1 MTTTTATLDPPPPP
15 LLIAGSLLDDD
26 RDAGSV
32 VASFPRWLPSGV
44 RIHRRLPSS
53 LGRGGEAATRRR
65 GSGSFPDDDVGAT
78 MDGGGDA
85 AVPLPMAMTTATTT
99 APTPVEAAA
108 DGGGE
113 PSSAGGGGQQWR
125 CIFFLFA
132 EMFFYRRVN
141 LLHAKILSAYKNHL
155 FSQAL
160 ACREDEWII
169 EKLVVIAAR
178 RSSFVSEESLCS
190 VPAAALVSL
199 AIAHL
204 AFSPMLVYGVLDRLC
219 SVCHLGEME
228 GDIAMEEWKESNH
241 RGADYL
247 MTMPM
252 QNFLADAFPPPE
264 LLEGEGG
271 AVGFEK
277 HGLSVAVGSPP
288 PPEDGCSPLPLT
300 PQFGSGGG
308 GGSLADRRARGGFSN
323 VARISVPYNQPAAAA
338 ADVSSAGAPSPYVT
352 IPPGLSPT
360 TLLESPVFF
369 SNAMGQAS
377 PTTGKL
383 HMLGGANDSNPIRF
397 ESPPIEE
404 GSGAF
409 SFKPLNLAS
418 SHYAAAEKTK
428 SLPNNQHQ
436 SLPISVKTEATSI
449 QTAQDEAAANQLMQ
463 PQFNGGKLSRA
474 APDNGGDGECQPAE
488 GDAKGDSSSGAVA
501 VVAAAA
507 AAAAVAEDGYSWRK
521 YGQKQVKHSEYPRSY
536 YKCTHASCAV
546 KKKVERS
553 HEGHVTEIIY
563 KGTHN
568 HPKPAASRR
577 PPVHPPPPPTTTTP
591 TPTPLPPGD
600 AQADHAPDGGGGS
613 TPAGAGQAGAE
624 WHNGGVVGGEGLD
637 ATSSPSVPG
646 ELCESTASMQVHD
659 GAAAAQLG
667 ESPEGVD
674 VTSAV
679 SDEVDRDD
687 KAAHVLP
694 LAGGVGVAAAAD
706 DESDELERK
715 RRKLDSCAT
724 MDMSTASRAVRE
736 PRVVIQTTSEV
747 DILDDGYRWRKYGQ
761 KVVKGNPNPRS
772 YYKCTHPGCLVR
784 KHVER
789 ASHDLKSVITTY
801 EGKHNH
807 EVPAARNSGHPAGS
821 APPGGGGAGS
831 SSQPHGVGVGGRRPE
846 VPSVQES
853 LMRLGGG
860 CGAAPFPP
868 HFGLHLP
875 PPPPRDPLAPM
886 SNFPYSLG
894 HAPSPALRG
903 LPPPPSP
910 PPSASALAVAGLGG
924 VVEGLKYPMLAPP
937 SVHSLLRHRQGGGM
951 EAVVVPKAE
960 VKQEA
965 MPPAA
970 AAAVAGAGRS
980 AAVYQQAMSRV
991 SLGNQL

>member
-1 MTTTTATLDPPPPP
+1 MAF
-15 LLIAGSLLDDD
+15 LI
-26 RDAGSV
+26 V
-32 VASFPRWLPSGV
+32 Y
-44 RIHRRLPSS
+44 
-53 LGRGGEAATRRR
+53 
-65 GSGSFPDDDVGAT
+65 
-78 MDGGGDA
+78 
-85 AVPLPMAMTTATTT
+85 VP
-99 APTPVEAAA
+99 
-108 DGGGE
+108 
-113 PSSAGGGGQQWR
+113 
-125 CIFFLFA
+125 FA
-132 EMFFYRRVN
+132 
-141 LLHAKILSAYKNHL
+141 I
-155 FSQAL
+155 
-160 ACREDEWII
+160 WW
-169 EKLVVIAAR
+169 
-178 RSSFVSEESLCS
+178 
-190 VPAAALVSL
+190 
-199 AIAHL
+199 
-204 AFSPMLVYGVLDRLC
+204 
-219 SVCHLGEME
+219 GEME
-228 GDIAMEEWKESNH
+228 GDIAMEEWKDSNH

-271 AVGFEK
+271 FEK
-277 HGLSVAVGSPP
+277 HGLSVAVGSPPPTPP

-300 PQFGSGGG
+300 PQFGQKFGSGGGGG

-323 VARISVPYNQPAAAA
+323 VARISVPYNQPV

-418 SHYAAAEKTK
+418 SQYAAAEKTK

-463 PQFNGGKLSRA
+463 PQFNGGKRSRA
-474 APDNGGDGECQPAE
+474 APDNGGDGEGQPVE
-488 GDAKGDSSSGAVA
+488 GDAKADSSSGAAAVA
-501 VVAAAA
+501 VVAA

-577 PPVHPPPPPTTTTP
+577 PPVHPPPPSPATTTT
-591 TPTPLPPGD
+591 TPLPPGD

-613 TPAGAGQAGAE
+613 TPVGAGQAGAE
-624 WHNGGVVGGEGLD
+624 WHNGGVVGGEGLVD

-646 ELCESTASMQVHD
+646 ELCESTASMQVHE

-687 KAAHVLP
+687 KATHVLP
-694 LAGGVGVAAAAD
+694 LAAAAAD
-706 DESDELERK
+706 GESDELERK

-821 APPGGGGAGS
+821 ASPGGGAGS

-903 LPPPPSP
+903 LPPPPPP

-970 AAAVAGAGRS
+970 AVAGAGRG

>member
-1 MTTTTATLDPPPPP
+1 
-15 LLIAGSLLDDD
+15 
-26 RDAGSV
+26 
-32 VASFPRWLPSGV
+32 
-44 RIHRRLPSS
+44 
-53 LGRGGEAATRRR
+53 
-65 GSGSFPDDDVGAT
+65 
-78 MDGGGDA
+78 
-85 AVPLPMAMTTATTT
+85 
-99 APTPVEAAA
+99 
-108 DGGGE
+108 
-113 PSSAGGGGQQWR
+113 
-125 CIFFLFA
+125 
-132 EMFFYRRVN
+132 
-141 LLHAKILSAYKNHL
+141 
-155 FSQAL
+155 
-160 ACREDEWII
+160 
-169 EKLVVIAAR
+169 
-178 RSSFVSEESLCS
+178 
-190 VPAAALVSL
+190 
-199 AIAHL
+199 
-204 AFSPMLVYGVLDRLC
+204 
-219 SVCHLGEME
+219 ME
-228 GDIAMEEWKESNH
+228 GDIAMEEWKDSNH

-271 AVGFEK
+271 FEK
-277 HGLSVAVGSPP
+277 HGLSVAVGSPPPTPP

-300 PQFGSGGG
+300 PQFGQKFGSGGGG

-323 VARISVPYNQPAAAA
+323 VARISVPYNQPAA
-338 ADVSSAGAPSPYVT
+338 DVSSAGAPSPYVT

-360 TLLESPVFF
+360 TLLESPVF

-397 ESPPIEE
+397 ESPRIEE

-418 SHYAAAEKTK
+418 SHYAAEEKTK

-463 PQFNGGKLSRA
+463 PQFNGGKRSRA
-474 APDNGGDGECQPAE
+474 APDNGGDGEGQPAE
-488 GDAKGDSSSGAVA
+488 GDAKADSSSGAAAVA
-501 VVAAAA
+501 VVAA

-577 PPVHPPPPPTTTTP
+577 PPVHPPPPSPATTTT
-591 TPTPLPPGD
+591 TPLPPGD

-613 TPAGAGQAGAE
+613 TPVGAGQAGAE
-624 WHNGGVVGGEGLD
+624 WHNGGVVGGEGLVD

-646 ELCESTASMQVHD
+646 ELCESTASMQVHE

-687 KAAHVLP
+687 KATHVLP
-694 LAGGVGVAAAAD
+694 LAAAAAD
-706 DESDELERK
+706 GESDELERK

-821 APPGGGGAGS
+821 ASPGGGAGS

-903 LPPPPSP
+903 LPPPPPP

-965 MPPAA
+965 MRP
-970 AAAVAGAGRS
+970 AAAVAGAGRG